1 VMGSSQDHLQMALGR
16 VLDLVAKVLHV
27 PSKAFGS
34 AAGTDG
40 HGGKSQTQQAEAGT
54 EGRGAGGRFHGCF
67 LIED

>member
-1 VMGSSQDHLQMALGR
+1 
-16 VLDLVAKVLHV
+16 VLDLVAKMLHV

-40 HGGKSQTQQAEAGT
+40 HGGKSQTQQAKAGT